1 MPPSQENAPV
11 ENWFSA
17 SASRKRFFDKKEETT
32 GGRRKKRKISHHD
45 DDLANELWDE
55 CDDPLSAIQRFS
67 ETMEKLEENKKQQIK
82 PKTENQ
88 KDLEIVVENN
98 KIDLLK
104 ESEQLKT
111 LLKDCSYVKLPSK
124 EEIEEKQK
132 IRKRRNDRIKYD
144 EVVRI
149 KKTREQ
155 MPAHQCEMCQKVR
168 KFILGKKYYLLSTNI
183 IVSFMMP
190 WMMT

>member
-168 KFILGKKYYLLSTNI
+168 KFILGKNILFTKY
-183 IVSFMMP
+183 
-190 WMMT
+190 